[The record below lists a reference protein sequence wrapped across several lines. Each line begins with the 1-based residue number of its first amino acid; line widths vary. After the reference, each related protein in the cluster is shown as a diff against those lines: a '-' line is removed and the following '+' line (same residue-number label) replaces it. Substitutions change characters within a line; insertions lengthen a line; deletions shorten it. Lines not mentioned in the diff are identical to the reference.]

1 MESEN
6 LLSMEDLAGVLS
18 QLEDMPEIEEEPTE
32 EERASRRRYEEII
45 KKHKTT

>member
-6 LLSMEDLAGVLS
+6 LLSMDDLADVLS
-18 QLEDMPEIEEEPTE
+18 QLENMPEIEEEPTE
-32 EERASRRRYEEII
+32 EERTSQRRYEEII